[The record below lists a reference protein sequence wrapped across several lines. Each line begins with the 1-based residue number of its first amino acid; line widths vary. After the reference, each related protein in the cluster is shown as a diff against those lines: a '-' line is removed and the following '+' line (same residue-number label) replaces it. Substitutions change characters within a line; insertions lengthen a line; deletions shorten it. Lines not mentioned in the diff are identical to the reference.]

1 MTVLDA
7 LQRLSAPLRAQLM
20 GEVTTPIV
28 PSDSISGRALVC
40 VIAIMTFLA
49 GLTVG
54 GVVLVRS
61 SAGEWQSE
69 VAREM
74 TIQLLPTQGHDLDA
88 EVKTAAQIANN
99 APGVAGVRVYSKAE
113 AERLLEPWLGTGLS
127 LDDLPVPRLIVVRI
141 AANAAPDTDAL
152 RGALAA
158 QVANARLDDHR
169 GWIGRMRSMAQTAIT
184 AGIFILIL
192 VLAATIL
199 SVTFA
204 TRGAMAINHP
214 VIEVLHF
221 VGAEDAFI
229 AAQFQMHFLWLGLK
243 GGAAGAVGAMLV
255 FAAAGFLGNWFK
267 GSLSEQQVS
276 ALFGNLAIGTGG
288 HMAIACLVALV
299 AAVTAGTSRLI
310 VHRTLG
316 AMQ

>member
-7 LQRLSAPLRAQLM
+7 LQRLSAPLRARLM
-20 GEVTTPIV
+20 GEISTPIV
-28 PSDSISGRALVC
+28 PSDSISGKALVC

-74 TIQLLPTQGHDLDA
+74 TIQLLPAQGHDLDA
-88 EVKTAAQIANN
+88 EVRTAAQIANN
-99 APGVAGVRVYSKAE
+99 VPGIAGVRVYSKAE

-158 QVANARLDDHR
+158 QLANARLDDHR
-169 GWIGRMRSMAQTAIT
+169 GWIGRMHAMAQTAIA

-204 TRGAMAINHP
+204 TRGAMATNHP

-221 VGAEDAFI
+221 VGAKDGFI

-255 FAAAGFLGNWFK
+255 FAAAGFLGDWFK

-276 ALFGNLAIGTGG
+276 ALFGNLAIGTGEYL
-288 HMAIACLVALV
+288 AIAGLVALV

-316 AMQ
+316 AMP